1 MIQSFDVQIA
11 EKYGVNA
18 ALLFQNIA
26 YWVQYNRAN
35 GKNLYDGYYWTYNSR
50 KALCE
55 IFPYLSPRQIETA
68 VQKLIEAGLV
78 LTGNYNE
85 KPYDRTL
92 WYTLT
97 AQGEALASL
106 PYDGRFSDG
115 DALSDLENSSKANS
129 ENVKCI
135 SQNEEMDFT
144 KPHNGNSENV
154 KPIPNIIPNII
165 PDIKPNIKIKDDEA
179 DCISRARTREAGTGE
194 TPCNVHDPTERAAYL
209 QSVLSKS
216 YAADIELSQLEEYI
230 KAAWYDCFGKY
241 PNAVI
246 LRDISAA
253 AQVNEMRLDAIKS
266 AIEYSARNSTDT
278 PCGYAVAMLHNWAQD
293 NLHTEDEII
302 RRDIKLNLI
311 V

>member
-1 MIQSFDVQIA
+1 MIQSFDVEIA

-18 ALLFQNIA
+18 ALLLQNIA

-35 GKNLYDGYYWTYNSR
+35 GKNYYDGYYWTYNSR
-50 KALCE
+50 KALCA

-68 VQKLIEAGLV
+68 VQKLIDAGLV
-78 LTGNYNE
+78 ITGNYNE

-97 AQGEALASL
+97 AQGEALAGLNGQS
-106 PYDGRFSDG
+106 SDEE
-115 DALSDLENSSKANS
+115 ALSEPENSSKANS

-144 KPHNGNSENV
+144 KPHYGNSENV
-154 KPIPNIIPNII
+154 KPIPDIIPNII
-165 PDIKPNIKIKDDEA
+165 PDIRIKDDE
-179 DCISRARTREAGTGE
+179 DEYISRARTCEEGTRKI
-194 TPCNVHDPTERAAYL
+194 PCNVHDPTERAAYL
-209 QSVLSKS
+209 QSDLSKT
-216 YAADIELSQLEEYI
+216 YAADAELGQLEGYI

-253 AQVNEMRLDAIKS
+253 AQAYGMRLDAVKA
-266 AIEYSARNSTDT
+266 AIEYAARNSIDT
-278 PCGYAVAMLHNWAQD
+278 PCGYAVTMLHNWAQD
-293 NLHTEDEII
+293 NLHTEEEII

-311 V
+311 M